1 MNAIEINPED
11 LLSAERKIP
20 SGTQIVMLNLVAYR
34 ESVEYPGMERCS
46 GREAYLTRYAPAFNK
61 AAAAAGVNGIEVVYL
76 GAVAACIVPSQKCQ
90 WDEVVLVRYPSFSA
104 LRKEIDGITQRML
117 TLTLRNLE
125 RDGMVMRHY
134 FPEVPPRVEYELTD
148 MGAGVLRA
156 LESFNLWV
164 RDNLPVV
171 EEHRRSYDEALK

>member
-1 MNAIEINPED
+1 MNAIEVNPED

-20 SGTQIVMLNLVAYR
+20 SGMQIVMLNLVAYR

-104 LRKEIDGITQRML
+104 LRKVIESPLYKSDAEP
-117 TLTLRNLE
+117 LRK
-125 RDGMVMRHY
+125 
-134 FPEVPPRVEYELTD
+134 
-148 MGAGVLRA
+148 A
-156 LESFNLWV
+156 
-164 RDNLPVV
+164 
-171 EEHRRSYDEALK
+171 ALKDWQFIVTLPSTRTS

>member
-20 SGTQIVMLNLVAYR
+20 SGTQIVMLNLVTYR
-34 ESVEYPGMERCS
+34 ESVEYPGMERCT

-61 AAAAAGVNGIEVVYL
+61 AVAAAGVNGIEVVYL

-104 LRKEIDGITQRML
+104 LRKVIESPLYKSDAEP
-117 TLTLRNLE
+117 LRK
-125 RDGMVMRHY
+125 
-134 FPEVPPRVEYELTD
+134 
-148 MGAGVLRA
+148 A
-156 LESFNLWV
+156 
-164 RDNLPVV
+164 
-171 EEHRRSYDEALK
+171 ALKDWQFIVTLPSTRTSK

>member
-1 MNAIEINPED
+1 MNAIEVNPED

-20 SGTQIVMLNLVAYR
+20 SGMQIVMLNLVAYR

-104 LRKEIDGITQRML
+104 LRKVIESPLYESDAEP
-117 TLTLRNLE
+117 LRK
-125 RDGMVMRHY
+125 
-134 FPEVPPRVEYELTD
+134 
-148 MGAGVLRA
+148 A
-156 LESFNLWV
+156 
-164 RDNLPVV
+164 
-171 EEHRRSYDEALK
+171 ALKDWQFIVTVPSTRTS

>member
-20 SGTQIVMLNLVAYR
+20 SDMQIVMLNLVTYR
-34 ESVEYPGMERCS
+34 ESVEYPGMERCT

-76 GAVAACIVPSQKCQ
+76 GSVAACIVPRQKCQ

-104 LRKEIDGITQRML
+104 LRKVIESPLYKSDAEPLRKAALQDWQFIV
-117 TLTLRNLE
+117 TLPSTR
-125 RDGMVMRHY
+125 
-134 FPEVPPRVEYELTD
+134 T
-148 MGAGVLRA
+148 
-156 LESFNLWV
+156 S
-164 RDNLPVV
+164 
-171 EEHRRSYDEALK
+171 K

>member
-1 MNAIEINPED
+1 MNAIEVNPED

-34 ESVEYPGMERCS
+34 ESVEYPGMERCT

-104 LRKEIDGITQRML
+104 LRKVIESPLYKSDAEP
-117 TLTLRNLE
+117 LRK
-125 RDGMVMRHY
+125 
-134 FPEVPPRVEYELTD
+134 
-148 MGAGVLRA
+148 A
-156 LESFNLWV
+156 
-164 RDNLPVV
+164 
-171 EEHRRSYDEALK
+171 ALKDWQFIVTVPSTRTS